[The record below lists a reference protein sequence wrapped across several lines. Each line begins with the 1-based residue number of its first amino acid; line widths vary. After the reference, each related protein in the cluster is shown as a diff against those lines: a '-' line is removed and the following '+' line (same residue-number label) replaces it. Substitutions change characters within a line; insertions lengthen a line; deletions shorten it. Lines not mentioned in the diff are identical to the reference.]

1 VSIFRPDDLGNGMGN
16 GNGGNGSRAG
26 GRSGDGHAPRL
37 RLSIIAVVAVALF
50 ASLFARLYDLQVLGS
65 GDYRVQAEANRV
77 REVQIPAPRGRI
89 LDRNGKVLVDN
100 RVAVVVAID
109 RSVLDELPDDEQVD
123 MLGRVSLELTAAGHP
138 ISPDTIARRLTDR
151 RYSRYAPVPV
161 AVDVSE
167 DLKIYFEER
176 AADFPAVVVERT
188 ALRAYPHGPLAVH
201 TLGYVGKINPD
212 ELAAHR
218 DERAKPYTLNDEI
231 GKSGVEQ
238 TYERYLRGT
247 PGLRRIEVD
256 AEGNPVRVISE
267 RSPQAGDDLVL
278 SLDADLQALAEQ
290 KVQQGL
296 ADARARG
303 VNRDGTRNNGT
314 TGAAVVLDPNNG
326 QVVAMASYPSYDPNI
341 AVDGFT
347 EAEWAWLNDPANH
360 LPLYNWAIQGQWAP
374 GSSYKPFVAYA
385 TLMSGVMATDTV
397 FHDSGGYVIPDC
409 DSSVDPHCFRS
420 NAGGA
425 AYGSVTIDRALTVSS
440 DAYFYNVGAQFWMQ
454 RDRFGGDEGM
464 QAHLAQFGLGGD
476 TGVALTS
483 EASGT
488 LPTPTWKR
496 ELGER
501 IGGDTV
507 WHTGDSVNMAI
518 GQGDVLVT
526 PLQHANAYA
535 TLANGGTRYV
545 PQVALRAQAY
555 QTGEVTAEFAPEVA
569 ARVPLPPHVRQA
581 IYDGLVNVPVSGTAV
596 SAFAGFPLD
605 TYPIAGKTGTAQVGT
620 ESQPR
625 ADTAVFGSF
634 GPAPAPRYAVSV
646 FLEESGFG
654 GVAAAPVARA
664 LFDALSGIVP
674 LQPAGPNGLPVGS
687 TGALVA
693 GSGVD

>member
-1 VSIFRPDDLGNGMGN
+1 VSIFRPDDLGL
-16 GNGGNGSRAG
+16 NGGNGAG
-26 GRSGDGHAPRL
+26 GNGHVPRL

-50 ASLFARLYDLQVLGS
+50 ATLFARLYDLQVMGS
-65 GDYRVQAEANRV
+65 SDFQLQAEANRV
-77 REVQIPAPRGRI
+77 REVQIPASRGRI

-109 RSVLDELPDDEQVD
+109 RSVLGELSQREQDD
-123 MLGRVSLELTAAGHP
+123 LLARVSADLTRAGRP
-138 ISPDTIARRLTDR
+138 TNPDVIRQRLASD
-151 RYSRYAPVPV
+151 RYSRYAPVPI
-161 AVDVSE
+161 AVDVPE
-167 DLKIYFEER
+167 ALKIYFEER
-176 AADFPAVVVERT
+176 ANDYPGVVAERT
-188 ALRAYPHGPLAVH
+188 ALRAYPFGPLAAHIV
-201 TLGYVGKINPD
+201 GYVGKIDPQR
-212 ELAAHR
+212 LAEVR
-218 DERAKPYTLNDEI
+218 GETAKPYTLNDEI
-231 GKSGVEQ
+231 GLSGVEA

-247 PGLRRIEVD
+247 PGVRRIEVD
-256 AEGNPVRVISE
+256 AEGDPVRVISE
-267 RSPQAGDDLVL
+267 RPPRPGDDIVL
-278 SLDADLQALAEQ
+278 SIDADVQALAEQ

-296 ADARARG
+296 ADARARP
-303 VNRDGTRNNGT
+303 NRDGSRNTGR

-326 QVVAMASYPSYDPNI
+326 QVIAMASYPSYDPNI

-347 EAEWAWLNDPANH
+347 NAEWARLNDPANNY
-360 LPLYNWAIQGQWAP
+360 PLYNWAIQGMWAP
-374 GSSYKPFVAYA
+374 GSSYKPFVGYA
-385 TLMSGVMATDTV
+385 AMMAGVRGPDTV
-397 FHDSGGYVIPDC
+397 FNDGGGYSIPGC

-425 AYGSVTIDRALTVSS
+425 AYGAVTMDRALTVSS
-440 DAYFYNVGAQFWMQ
+440 DAYFYAVGADFWLQ
-454 RDRFGGDEGM
+454 RESYGDEGM
-464 QAHLAQFGLGGD
+464 QQQLALWGLGD
-476 TGVALTS
+476 KTGVALTS
-483 EASGT
+483 EATGRI
-488 LPTPTWKR
+488 PGPAWKR
-496 ELGER
+496 EFGER
-501 IGGDTV
+501 VGGDTV

-555 QTGEVTAEFAPEVA
+555 QSGEVTAEFAPEVA
-569 ARVPLPPHVRQA
+569 AEVPLPPHIRQP
-581 IYDGLVNVPVSGTAV
+581 IYDGLVNVPISGTAV

-620 ESQPR
+620 ETQPR
-625 ADTAVFGSF
+625 ADTAVFGAF

-664 LFDALSGIVP
+664 LFDALSGVVP

-687 TGALVA
+687 TGGLVA

>member
-1 VSIFRPDDLGNGMGN
+1 VSIFRPDDLNGMGN

-26 GRSGDGHAPRL
+26 GRSSGDAHAPRL
-37 RLSIIAVVAVALF
+37 RLSIIAIVAVALF
-50 ASLFARLYDLQVLGS
+50 ASLFARLYDLQVLGA

-109 RSVLDELPDDEQVD
+109 RSVLDELPEDEQVD
-123 MLGRVSLELTAAGHP
+123 MLGRVALELTAAGHP

-176 AADFPAVVVERT
+176 AADYPAVVVERT

-201 TLGYVGKINPD
+201 TLGYVGKINAE

-218 DERAKPYTLNDEI
+218 DQRAKPYTLNDEI

-267 RSPQAGDDLVL
+267 RPPKAGDDLVL
-278 SLDADLQALAEQ
+278 SLDADVQALAEQ

-296 ADARARG
+296 ANARARG
-303 VNRDGTRNNGT
+303 ANRDGTRNNGT

-326 QVVAMASYPSYDPNI
+326 QVIAMASYPSYDPNI

-347 EAEWAWLNDPANH
+347 EAEWAFLNDPANH
-360 LPLYNWAIQGQWAP
+360 TPFYNWAIQGMWAP
-374 GSSYKPFVAYA
+374 GSSYKPFVGYA
-385 TLMSGVMATDTV
+385 AMVAGARAPDTV
-397 FHDSGGYVIPDC
+397 FNDGGGYSIPGC

-440 DAYFYNVGAQFWMQ
+440 DAYFYAVGADFWLQ
-454 RDRFGGDEGM
+454 RDRFGEDGM
-464 QAHLAQFGLGGD
+464 QQQLALWGLGD
-476 TGVALTS
+476 QTGVALTS
-483 EASGT
+483 EAPGRI
-488 LPTPTWKR
+488 PTPTWKR
-496 ELGER
+496 EFNER
-501 IGGDTV
+501 VGGRDLN

-555 QTGEVTAEFAPEVA
+555 QSDEVTAEFAPEVA
-569 ARVPLPPHVRQA
+569 AEVPLPPHIRQP
-581 IYDGLVNVPVSGTAV
+581 IYDGLVNVPVNGTAV

-620 ESQPR
+620 ETAPR
-625 ADTAVFGSF
+625 ADTAVFGAF